1 MASRSLAFDQQASYI
16 AGWLG
21 QALAQQIDKVEA
33 EQAGQ
38 QSDTLVV
45 AAHDRHDA
53 DEHDEHSMPAILF
66 ALRELVA
73 DTDPRPT
80 VCRLEEEGQTGE
92 TAQYRAIA
100 QAAAEILAR
109 AWLDPGP
116 ATPIYRLP
124 PSVAHQGPPAP
135 LPAPAA

>member
-53 DEHDEHSMPAILF
+53 DEHDEHSKPAILF

-80 VCRLEEEGQTGE
+80 VCRLEEEVQTGE

-100 QAAAEILAR
+100 QAAAEIHAR
-109 AWLDPGP
+109 AWLDPVAP
-116 ATPIYRLP
+116 TPIYRLP